1 MARGIGRNGV
11 ILRVLGGNMRNFKK
25 FRPMRSRTFRSLLL
39 VAGVFLFTAALAP
52 KANAQN
58 VLVYFNFED
67 NPIGPGYD
75 NQADVQGAPD
85 FNPGGGLVTSTLMDN
100 FVGAGTGTVAG
111 TTVNRTFNDIDTS
124 TLRALGLRTTPLDN
138 GNWIQFSFNA
148 SAFSNMSLT
157 FACNTSGNGFNL
169 ATLSYSTDGGLNFTP
184 IASQPLIQGGG
195 FNTVTFANLPSA
207 IDHQSDVILRL
218 TFTGGTSS
226 GNNLQTVIDNIQLT
240 GVPEP
245 TTVAGGLLGVLGLC
259 WHQRRRLIR
268 SVRFRRA

>member
-1 MARGIGRNGV
+1 
-11 ILRVLGGNMRNFKK
+11 MRNFKK

-67 NPIGPGYD
+67 NPIGPGFD
-75 NQADVQGAPD
+75 DQADVQGFPD
-85 FNPGGGLVTSTLMDN
+85 FKPGGGLVTSTLMDN

-169 ATLSYSTDGGLNFTP
+169 ATLSYSTDGGLNFTD

>member
-1 MARGIGRNGV
+1 
-11 ILRVLGGNMRNFKK
+11 MRNFKK

-58 VLVYFNFED
+58 VLIYFNFED
-67 NPIGPGYD
+67 VAPNVGTYD
-75 NQADVQGAPD
+75 DQADVQGAPD
-85 FNPGGGLVTSTLMDN
+85 FNPGGGVQLSTLSDN
-100 FVGAGTGTVAG
+100 FGSNKGTVAG

-124 TLRALGLRTTPLDN
+124 TLRALGLRTTPVDN
-138 GNWIQFSFNA
+138 GHWIQFSFDA
-148 SAFSNMSLT
+148 TAFSNMSLS
-157 FACNTSGNGFNL
+157 FACNTAGNGFNS
-169 ATLSYSTDGGLNFTP
+169 ATLSYSTDGGTTFHD
-184 IASQPLIQGGG
+184 IGSQPLLAGGG
-195 FNTVTFANLPSA
+195 FNTVTFANNPAFSA
-207 IDHQSDVILRL
+207 IDHAPSVILRL

-268 SVRFRRA
+268 SVRFRRT

>member
-1 MARGIGRNGV
+1 
-11 ILRVLGGNMRNFKK
+11 MRNFKK

-67 NPIGPGYD
+67 NPIGPGFD
-75 NQADVQGAPD
+75 DQADVQGAPD
-85 FNPGGGLVTSTLMDN
+85 FNPGGGIAISTLSDN
-100 FVGAGTGTVAG
+100 FGTNQGTVAG

-138 GNWIQFSFNA
+138 GHYIQFVFNGT
-148 SAFSNMSLT
+148 AFSNMSLT
-157 FACNTSGNGFNL
+157 FAVNSAGNGFNSVE
-169 ATLSYSTDGGLNFTP
+169 LSYSTDGGGTFNVVG
-184 IASQPLIQGGG
+184 SQVILQGGG

-207 IDHQSDVILRL
+207 IDHQDPVILRL
-218 TFTGGTSS
+218 TFTGGTSQ

-240 GVPEP
+240 GAPEP

-268 SVRFRRA
+268 SVRFRRT